1 MLNKLNMFRKTNQMI
16 DLTIVVEV
24 SDLKYPHFGSK
35 YPQKLQKLLI
45 KFDWNLSSQ
54 FWASNGLILGLETS
68 FTYHKYLCQDI
79 REIFMVYKS
88 NIFMG
93 I

>member
-1 MLNKLNMFRKTNQMI
+1 MFRKTNQMI

-24 SDLKYPHFGSK
+24 SDVKYPHFGSK
-35 YPQKLQKLLI
+35 YSQKLPKTPYKVRL
-45 KFDWNLSSQ
+45 
-54 FWASNGLILGLETS
+54 ASYGLILGLETS
-68 FTYHKYLCQDI
+68 FTYHKYLCHAI